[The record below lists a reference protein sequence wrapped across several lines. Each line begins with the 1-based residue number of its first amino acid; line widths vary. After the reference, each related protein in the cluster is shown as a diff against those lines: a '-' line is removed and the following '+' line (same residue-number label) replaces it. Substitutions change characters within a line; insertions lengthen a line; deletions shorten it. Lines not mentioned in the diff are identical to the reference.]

1 MLALALYSCALKRER
16 GNLKTMQSLWKGW
29 LMVLNSKG
37 APPRGVAAPT
47 IGVIVM
53 DESQGSYALGV

>member
-16 GNLKTMQSLWKGW
+16 GNLKTMRSLWKGW

-37 APPRGVAAPT
+37 APRGVAAPT
-47 IGVIVM
+47 IGVIIM
-53 DESQGSYALGV
+53 DASQGSYALGV